1 MTKTIRAAIA
11 SLVAIVAIAA
21 FLPGESQ
28 KKAARATG
36 LDPAALKAIDEMGPA
51 LVQLEA
57 SHRNLMQA
65 VGALEGLFTKLSEKA
80 AEVAKRATEA
90 RKAKAPGQATDSLLE
105 ETKEMEEMRQ
115 SFNLQ
120 YLTLQNRISHE
131 NRQFS
136 MVSNIMKNKHDTA
149 KNSINN
155 IR

>member
-1 MTKTIRAAIA
+1 MTKTVRAAIA
-11 SLVAIVAIAA
+11 ALVAIVAITA

-57 SHRNLMQA
+57 SHQNLMRA
-65 VGALEGLFTKLSEKA
+65 VGALEGLYAKLSEKA

-90 RKAKAPGQATDSLLE
+90 RKAKAPGKATDRLLE
-105 ETKEMEEMRQ
+105 ETKEMEEMQQ

-120 YLTLQNRISHE
+120 YLTLQNQISHE
-131 NRQFS
+131 NRQYS